1 MRSLLDPLYRLLGAL
16 GALSILATLIIEVG
30 NIVGRQLGYS
40 MAGVDAYAGYTLA
53 AGSFLAL
60 AAALRHGDHIRV
72 TLIIQRITGRPRWWI
87 EVFCL
92 ALASLLSGYFAWF
105 AARLVWG
112 SYVYHDVSQNV
123 DATPLWIP
131 QLSMAIGLG
140 GLFLAFLEELIQTL
154 RTRQLPPGAASGKS
168 TQLD

>member
-1 MRSLLDPLYRLLGAL
+1 MRSLLDRLFRMLGAL
-16 GALSILATLIIEVG
+16 GALFILATLIIEVA

-60 AAALRHGDHIRV
+60 AATLRHGDHIRV
-72 TLIIQRITGRPRWWI
+72 TLIIQRFTGRTRWWI

-92 ALASLLSGYFAWF
+92 TTATLLSGYFAWF

-140 GLFLAFLEELIQTL
+140 GLFLAFLDELMYAL
-154 RTRQLPPGAASGKS
+154 RTGQVPPTEAAGGP
-168 TQLD
+168 TQVE

>member
-1 MRSLLDPLYRLLGAL
+1 MRSPLAPLYDVLGAL
-16 GALSILATLIIEVG
+16 GALFILATLLVQVA
-30 NIVGRQLGYS
+30 NIAGRQLGYS
-40 MAGVDAYAGYTLA
+40 MAGADAYAGYTLA
-53 AGSFLAL
+53 GGAFLAL
-60 AAALRHGDHIRV
+60 AAAFRHGDHIRV
-72 TLIIQRITGRPRWWI
+72 TLIIQRFTGRPRWWI

-92 ALASLLSGYFAWF
+92 ATATFLSGYFAWF

-140 GLFLAFLEELIQTL
+140 GLFLAFLEDLLYTL
-154 RTRQLPPGAASGKS
+154 RTRRLPPSAASRE
-168 TQLD
+168 TAQIE